1 MSSKKLSV
9 LFLGAALAIVFA
21 AAPTAIAQQPLT
33 VSASIGTDCQS
44 KPATFTV
51 PDGKTA
57 HSFNLAKLEPGAACH
72 GEAAAPEN
80 KGFSIRDGKGRPV
93 YTWSQ
98 YQTQKPY
105 EKGGP
110 LNSLSLIPG
119 TYTLSMAGGAGARV
133 ELSYQLK

>member
-1 MSSKKLSV
+1 M
-9 LFLGAALAIVFA
+9 FLVFVFTAYLA
-21 AAPTAIAQQPLT
+21 QGQEGRK
-33 VSASIGTDCQS
+33 VSAMIGADCQS
-44 KPATFTV
+44 RPVTFTI

-57 HSFNLAKLEPGAACH
+57 YSFTLDRLEPGSACH

-80 KGFSIRDGKGRPV
+80 KGFSIRDGKGRQL

-98 YQTQKPY
+98 YQTQAPY

-110 LNSLSLIPG
+110 LKNLTLVPG
-119 TYTLSMAGGAGARV
+119 SYTLSMAGGAGARV